1 MDVLKA
7 QEKHC
12 KDILEEARGRLQ
24 GKGSDP
30 VILEKLIT
38 QALFQVSKI
47 VFESSEIKRSHY
59 PPLHDYHRLTNWTYS
74 RQLEFLVLPE
84 LGIFP

>member
-1 MDVLKA
+1 MKMLLNLVAVIEFPFFAYSQSSNLFNKARLDVLKA

-12 KDILEEARGRLQ
+12 KDILEEARARLQ

-47 VFESSEIKRSHY
+47 VFECS
-59 PPLHDYHRLTNWTYS
+59 
-74 RQLEFLVLPE
+74 
-84 LGIFP
+84 